1 MLSNATAAAI
11 NHVLRDADWAR
22 ARLQAFAGCT
32 VRFEIPPV
40 SAAFTVGADGCL
52 LPSGSGTGPATVV
65 RFNPGALFRLLWL
78 HDEAA
83 RLEAQV
89 EGDTAFASALTGV
102 LSGLRWDTEADL
114 SRLIGDVAAHRF
126 KQAASGLMTWQ
137 SKAASNLAHALVE
150 YWTEER
156 PLLVGGQALS
166 QFLQAVDAL
175 RDDAERLEK
184 RVERIARSLAA
195 RTDA

>member
-1 MLSNATAAAI
+1 VLSNATAAAI

-22 ARLQAFAGCT
+22 ARLQAFVGCT
-32 VRFEIPPV
+32 VRFEIPPL

-52 LPSGSGTGPATVV
+52 LPSGSDTEPATVV
-65 RFNPGALFRLLWL
+65 RFTPGALFRLLCL
-78 HDEAA
+78 HDGAA
-83 RLEAQV
+83 RQEAQV

-102 LSGLRWDTEADL
+102 LGGLRWDAEEDL
-114 SRLIGDVAAHRF
+114 SRLVGDVAAHRL
-126 KQAASGLMTWQ
+126 KEAASGLLTWQ
-137 SKAASNLAHALVE
+137 SKAASNLAHALAE

-156 PLLVGGQALS
+156 PLLVVSEAS
-166 QFLQAVDAL
+166 RQFLKAVDAL

-195 RTDA
+195 RTGA

>member
-1 MLSNATAAAI
+1 VLSDATAAAI
-11 NHVLRDADWAR
+11 NHLLRDADWAR
-22 ARLQAFAGCT
+22 TRLQAFVGCT

-52 LPSGSGTGPATVV
+52 LPLRPETEPATVV
-65 RFNPGALFRLLWL
+65 RFNPGALFRLFWL

-83 RLEAQV
+83 RQDARV

-102 LSGLRWDTEADL
+102 LSGLRWDPEEDL
-114 SRLIGDVAAHRF
+114 SRLVGDVAAHRL
-126 KQAASGLMTWQ
+126 KQGASGLLTWQ

-195 RTDA
+195 RADA